1 MGNARD
7 PRPGPG
13 RPRHTPRPTAGTVP
27 REEIVDAAARLFVDQ
42 GVAGTSTREIAES
55 VGIRQA
61 SLYYHFAGKDEIL
74 IEVLQRSIR
83 PTVDKIE
90 KLELLGG
97 AREASPATLLY
108 LLALL
113 DVRTLAQAP
122 HNGGALVRLPEVRRV
137 KGYDRFDETRSELLA
152 AYDRFAAPVAG
163 GTDIGGLRWSALLAQ
178 LVEVVIGMRT
188 EGESID
194 DMCAAAVASSC
205 LRSCGAADD
214 VIEAASCAA
223 FDLIGAIE

>member
-1 MGNARD
+1 M
-7 PRPGPG
+7 
-13 RPRHTPRPTAGTVP
+13 VP
-27 REEIVDAAARLFVDQ
+27 REEIIGAAARLFVDQ

-61 SLYYHFAGKDEIL
+61 SLYYHFANKDEIL

-90 KLELLGG
+90 KLELIGSE
-97 AREASPATLLY
+97 RDVTPATLLY
-108 LLALL
+108 LLVLL

-122 HNGGALVRLPEVRRV
+122 HNGGALARLPEVRRV
-137 KGYDRFDETRSELLA
+137 EGYDQFDETRSELLA

-163 GTDIGGLRWSALLAQ
+163 CPGINGLRWSALLAQ

-188 EGESID
+188 DGESID
-194 DMCAAAVASSC
+194 DMSAAAIASSC
-205 LRSCGAADD
+205 LRSCGADDD

>member
-1 MGNARD
+1 M
-7 PRPGPG
+7 
-13 RPRHTPRPTAGTVP
+13 VP
-27 REEIVDAAARLFVDQ
+27 REEIIDAAARLFVDQ

-61 SLYYHFAGKDEIL
+61 SLYYHFACKEEIL
-74 IEVLQRSIR
+74 LEVLQRSIR

-90 KLELLGG
+90 KLELLGSERD
-97 AREASPATLLY
+97 ATPSTLLY

-122 HNGGALVRLPEVRRV
+122 HNGGALARLPEVRGME
-137 KGYDRFDETRSELLA
+137 GYDRFDLTRSELLD

-163 GTDIGGLRWSALLAQ
+163 GTDIGGLRWGALLMQ

-188 EGESID
+188 DGDRID
-194 DMCAAAVASSC
+194 DLCAAAVASSC
-205 LRSCGAADD
+205 LRVCGAGDD